1 MIIVTFNKPDFE
13 YDVHSLLK
21 EFFPK
26 EDIQMYYR
34 EPANFSENKNLAC
47 TSHLITDDTE
57 IDFEGASHR
66 FEIRFI
72 GGSDE
77 DVEAKENEAHNTEAG
92 MQNVCSK
99 EADADKAA
107 GEHERIEL
115 LWSRGDEPASVY
127 SFCETEGLD
136 RKEKKNVLKQELYKM
151 VSTGLGREL
160 PWGTLSGIRPTK
172 IAMKLLDEGA
182 SDDEVF
188 RYMKDVYLASDEK
201 AQLSVDIAKREKAL
215 LDKVDYDN
223 GYSLYIGIPFCP
235 STCAYCS
242 FTSYP
247 LGVWRKSV
255 DRYLDALEKE
265 IDYTAQKFYHKKL
278 NSIYIGGGTPTTLE
292 PYQLDRLI
300 RKIRCS
306 FDLKDCLEFT
316 VEAGRPDS
324 ITREKLMALKKN
336 GISRISV
343 NPQTM
348 KQETLDIIGRHHTVE
363 DTIESFKLARELGF
377 DNINMDL
384 IMGLPEESIDDVK
397 HTMEVIK
404 ELNPDNVTIHSLAIK
419 RAARLTIFKDRYQD
433 MQMVNTQEHMS
444 VCEKYC
450 REIGLEPYYLYRQKG
465 MAGNMENVGYA
476 KAGKAGVYNI
486 LIMEEKQTIVACGAG
501 ASTKRV
507 WAEPNPDGTHR
518 IERCENVKDVGQ
530 YIDRIDE
537 MIERKH
543 PVILPLGM

>member
-265 IDYTAQKFYHKKL
+265 IDYTAQKFYHKNL

-450 REIGLEPYYLYRQKG
+450 KEIGLEPYYLYRQKG

-518 IERCENVKDVGQ
+518 IERCENVKDVWQ

-537 MIERKH
+537 MIERKQK
-543 PVILPLGM
+543 LFEEK

>member
-34 EPANFSENKNLAC
+34 EPANFSESKNLAC

-77 DVEAKENEAHNTEAG
+77 DIEAKENEAHNTEAG

-99 EADADKAA
+99 EADAGKAA

-450 REIGLEPYYLYRQKG
+450 KEVGLEPYYLYRQKG

-537 MIERKH
+537 MIERKQK
-543 PVILPLGM
+543 LFEETL

>member
-99 EADADKAA
+99 EADAGKAA

-450 REIGLEPYYLYRQKG
+450 KEIGLEPYYLYRQKG

-537 MIERKH
+537 MIERKQK
-543 PVILPLGM
+543 LFEETL

>member
-34 EPANFSENKNLAC
+34 EPANFSESKNLAC

-99 EADADKAA
+99 EADAGKAA

-182 SDDEVF
+182 TDDEVF

-450 REIGLEPYYLYRQKG
+450 KEIGLEPYYLYRQKG

-537 MIERKH
+537 MIERKQK
-543 PVILPLGM
+543 LFEEK

>member
-77 DVEAKENEAHNTEAG
+77 DVEANENEAHNI
-92 MQNVCSK
+92 
-99 EADADKAA
+99 EADVNKAA
-107 GEHERIEL
+107 GERERIEL
-115 LWSRGDEPASVY
+115 LWSRGDEPTSVY
-127 SFCETEGLD
+127 SFCETEGLN

-188 RYMKDVYLASDEK
+188 RYMKDVYLAGDEK
-201 AQLSVDIAKREKAL
+201 AQLSVDIAKREKDL

-450 REIGLEPYYLYRQKG
+450 KEIGLEPYYLYRQKG

-537 MIERKH
+537 MIERKQK
-543 PVILPLGM
+543 LFEEK

>member
-99 EADADKAA
+99 EADAGKAA

-172 IAMKLLDEGA
+172 IAMRLLDEGA

-201 AQLSVDIAKREKAL
+201 AQLSVDIAKREKDL

-300 RKIRCS
+300 TKIRCS

-450 REIGLEPYYLYRQKG
+450 KEIGLEPYYLYRQKG

-537 MIERKH
+537 MIERKQK
-543 PVILPLGM
+543 LFEEK